1 MVGFVD
7 FPYFLR
13 NSRSGC
19 FLFCLV
25 SRFGKNSICGQNS
38 RCQDSSLRPHTN
50 QRPLTLHPTTLHSPF
65 PPNHTW
71 PTPPRTHLLHPP
83 PHTHTLDEKFLHLC
97 SRNIPLRV
105 RADTREGVCLTGLGI
120 PNLGA
125 FPITA
130 SVSLTHL
137 PCLFACF
144 NEAVSCVYAF
154 FSTCLSTCVASS
166 AWFVFGFVFIT
177 TFFSLSSFPSNSIH
191 IFGTVLL
198 LYTWHCHMSVLL
210 FCLHVYWICILRVCM

>member
-1 MVGFVD
+1 MVGFEI
-7 FPYFLR
+7 FHNFLR

-19 FLFCLV
+19 FLFCRV

-38 RCQDSSLRPHTN
+38 PCQDSSLHPHIN
-50 QRPLTLHPTTLHSPF
+50 QRPPTLHPTTLHSPF
-65 PPNHTW
+65 PLNHTL
-71 PTPPRTHLLHPP
+71 PTPPRTHLSYPP
-83 PHTHTLDEKFLHLC
+83 PHTHTLDQKFLHLC
-97 SRNIPLRV
+97 SPNIPLRV
-105 RADTREGVCLTGLGI
+105 CADTREGVCLTGVGI

-125 FPITA
+125 LPIIA
-130 SVSLTHL
+130 SVSLTHI
-137 PCLFACF
+137 PCLFASF
-144 NEAVSCVYAF
+144 YESVSCVYAF

-198 LYTWHCHMSVLL
+198 LYT
-210 FCLHVYWICILRVCM
+210 